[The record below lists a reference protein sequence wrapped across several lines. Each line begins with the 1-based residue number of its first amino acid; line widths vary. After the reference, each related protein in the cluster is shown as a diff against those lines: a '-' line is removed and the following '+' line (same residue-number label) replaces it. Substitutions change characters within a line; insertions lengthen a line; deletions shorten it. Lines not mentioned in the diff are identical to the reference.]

1 MGRGRPR
8 KHGKRTES
16 GRLRRDNYPVPV
28 YDHGTDRARARAERF
43 GGHGMSA
50 LGRAY
55 ASGLLGD
62 AQTAA
67 IRYDVGKR
75 FQRAVERFFEIGRV
89 KCPLGQQTRLGA
101 TVVQITA
108 NPHEEAEWVWL
119 NAMADALDA
128 GGLRPWL
135 DQLTHDLYA
144 DGGPIW
150 LDRLLDGGRDPAD
163 QMVLK
168 TAIAALDC
176 IAPKETRQGIRAVR
190 A

>member
-1 MGRGRPR
+1 MPRGRPR
-8 KHGKRTES
+8 KNGRRTQS
-16 GRLRRDNYPVPV
+16 GRLARDNYPQPV
-28 YDHGTDRARARAERF
+28 YDHGSERAQERAKRF

-62 AQTAA
+62 EQTAR
-67 IRYDVGKR
+67 IRYDAGKR

-108 NPHEEAEWVWL
+108 NPHEEAEWEWL

-135 DQLTHDLYA
+135 DQLTLDLYA
-144 DGGPIW
+144 DTGPIW

-163 QMVLK
+163 LMVLK

-176 IAPKETRQGIRAVR
+176 IAPKDTRQGIRAVR
-190 A
+190 S